1 MTIMFDS
8 RVLSINLNIY
18 KDHDYY
24 LPESKDYL
32 TPEGDKATP
41 LDASVSVGSTGSAF
55 IQRSLMRTTSIDEGI
70 FYQIIV
76 CSNFL
81 HILHTYLS
89 LVFIPDTT
97 LWCCTMT
104 WARSLILY

>member
-1 MTIMFDS
+1 MPNLVMIIMFDS

-18 KDHDYY
+18 KDNDYY
-24 LPESKDYL
+24 LPESKDCL
-32 TPEGDKATP
+32 TLEGDKATP

-55 IQRSLMRTTSIDEGI
+55 IQRSLMRTTSINEGI

-81 HILHTYLS
+81 HIIYITYI
-89 LVFIPDTT
+89 LVFGV
-97 LWCCTMT
+97 
-104 WARSLILY
+104 

>member
-1 MTIMFDS
+1 MFDS

-24 LPESKDYL
+24 LPESKDCL
-32 TPEGDKATP
+32 TP

-55 IQRSLMRTTSIDEGI
+55 IQRSLMRTTSIKEGI

-81 HILHTYLS
+81 HIIYITYI
-89 LVFIPDTT
+89 LVFGV
-97 LWCCTMT
+97 
-104 WARSLILY
+104 

>member
-1 MTIMFDS
+1 MIIMFDS

-24 LPESKDYL
+24 LPESKDCL

-41 LDASVSVGSTGSAF
+41 LDASASVGSTGSAF
-55 IQRSLMRTTSIDEGI
+55 IQRSLMRTTSINEGI

-76 CSNFL
+76 RSNFL
-81 HILHTYLS
+81 HIYITYI
-89 LVFIPDTT
+89 LVFGVYT
-97 LWCCTMT
+97 
-104 WARSLILY
+104 